1 MDDTIALIRKS
12 HSGDKAAREQLVK
25 ENVGLVHCVV
35 KRFLERGA
43 EREDL
48 FQIGSIGLLKAID
61 KFDLTYNVKFSTYA
75 VPLISGEIK
84 RFLRDDGMIKVSR
97 SIKETAAKVR
107 AAQQLYIQ
115 NYGEEADSEKLAQIL
130 NMEKSDVELAIEASK
145 DVESIYKTVNG
156 EDSDIYVIDKLKA
169 DEKYTPNEELMLLR
183 EAIKKLDE
191 NERKIIVMR
200 YFNDKTQ
207 SETARKLGISQVQVS
222 RLEKKILSKIREN
235 IT

>member
-1 MDDTIALIRKS
+1 MTNEELIE
-12 HSGDKAAREQLVK
+12 KAQKGNKEAMACLIK
-25 ENVGLVHCVV
+25 ENCGLIWSIV
-35 KRFLERGA
+35 KRFSGRGYD
-43 EREDL
+43 REDL
-48 FQIGSIGLLKAID
+48 FQTGAVGLVKAIER
-61 KFDLTYNVKFSTYA
+61 FDISLGLKFSTYA
-75 VPLISGEIK
+75 VPMIIGEVK
-84 RFLRDDGMIKVSR
+84 RFLRDDGMIKISR

>member
-1 MDDTIALIRKS
+1 MI
-12 HSGDKAAREQLVK
+12 
-25 ENVGLVHCVV
+25 
-35 KRFLERGA
+35 
-43 EREDL
+43 
-48 FQIGSIGLLKAID
+48 IGE
-61 KFDLTYNVKFSTYA
+61 V
-75 VPLISGEIK
+75 K

-115 NYGEEADSEKLAQIL
+115 NYGEEADSEKLAKIL

>member
-1 MDDTIALIRKS
+1 MI
-12 HSGDKAAREQLVK
+12 
-25 ENVGLVHCVV
+25 
-35 KRFLERGA
+35 
-43 EREDL
+43 
-48 FQIGSIGLLKAID
+48 IGE
-61 KFDLTYNVKFSTYA
+61 V
-75 VPLISGEIK
+75 K

>member
-1 MDDTIALIRKS
+1 MII
-12 HSGDKAAREQLVK
+12 
-25 ENVGLVHCVV
+25 
-35 KRFLERGA
+35 
-43 EREDL
+43 
-48 FQIGSIGLLKAID
+48 
-61 KFDLTYNVKFSTYA
+61 
-75 VPLISGEIK
+75 GEIK

-97 SIKETAAKVR
+97 SIKETAVKVR

-115 NYGEEADSEKLAQIL
+115 NYGEEANSEKLAQIL
-130 NMEKSDVELAIEASK
+130 NMKKSDVELAIEASK

-156 EDSDIYVIDKLKA
+156 EESDIYAIDKLKA